1 MKRNWRSHYITL
13 VANLIVV
20 LATAINFA
28 VFALRETTT
37 IYAILIAPFLAVIF
51 SCLLYYF
58 DIKYFFNDYPY
69 KKFHFKKKWTKFYI
83 VGICIFG
90 IELLAILIFVIVGSY
105 NYMNVINLPISIQR
119 DYMVNEAANLLA
131 YLLWASFGVACVLG
145 LVATGFIKY
154 SRFKIDVE
162 ILARKNGKNVNDD
175 LNNNGKSVVDDK
187 TVIISFDESNDKTS
201 HPKSDS
207 ESDKKPEAPSAGL
220 SSI

>member
-20 LATAINFA
+20 IATAINFA
-28 VFALRETTT
+28 VFALRDTTT

-58 DIKYFFNDYPY
+58 DIKYFFDDYPY

-83 VGICIFG
+83 IGICIFA
-90 IELLAILIFVIVGSY
+90 IELLAILIFVIVGSN
-105 NYMNVINLPISIQR
+105 NYMNVINLPESIR
-119 DYMVNEAANLLA
+119 SADIVIEATNLLA

-162 ILARKNGKNVNDD
+162 ILARKNGKNVSGD
-175 LNNNGKSVVDDK
+175 LNNNGKAVVDDK
-187 TVIISFDESNDKTS
+187 TVIISFDENNNKNNL
-201 HPKSDS
+201 PKSDS
-207 ESDKKPEAPSAGL
+207 EIDKKPETPSAGL

>member
-20 LATAINFA
+20 IATAINFA
-28 VFALRETTT
+28 VFSLRETTI
-37 IYAILIAPFLAVIF
+37 IYVILIAPFLAALF

-58 DIKYFFNDYPY
+58 DIKYFFADYPY

-83 VGICIFG
+83 LGVCVFG
-90 IELLAILIFVIVGSY
+90 IELLAILIFMIVGSY
-105 NYMNVINLPISIQR
+105 NYMDAINQP
-119 DYMVNEAANLLA
+119 DVNSLIVNQATNLLA
-131 YLLWASFGVACVLG
+131 YLLWASFGVGCVLG

-162 ILARKNGKNVNDD
+162 LLARKNGKNVADD
-175 LNNNGKSVVDDK
+175 LDKKGKLVVDDK
-187 TVIISFDESNDKTS
+187 AVIISFDEVDNNKKGHSKPDPEN
-201 HPKSDS
+201 
-207 ESDKKPEAPSAGL
+207 EKKPETPSAGL

>member
-90 IELLAILIFVIVGSY
+90 VELLAILIFVIVGSY
-105 NYMNVINLPISIQR
+105 NYMDVINLPISIQR
-119 DYMVNEAANLLA
+119 DYMVSEAANLLA

-187 TVIISFDESNDKTS
+187 TVIINFDESNNKTS
-201 HPKSDS
+201 LPKSDS

>member
-90 IELLAILIFVIVGSY
+90 VELLAILIFVIVGSY
-105 NYMNVINLPISIQR
+105 NYMDVINLPISIQR
-119 DYMVNEAANLLA
+119 DYMVSEAANLLA

-187 TVIISFDESNDKTS
+187 TVIINFDESNNKTS
-201 HPKSDS
+201 LPKSDS
-207 ESDKKPEAPSAGL
+207 ENDKKPEAPSAGL

>member
-20 LATAINFA
+20 IATAINFA
-28 VFALRETTT
+28 VFALRDTTT
-37 IYAILIAPFLAVIF
+37 IYAILIAPFLAVVF

-105 NYMNVINLPISIQR
+105 NYINVINLPESIQR
-119 DYMVNEAANLLA
+119 KDMIIEAANLLA

-162 ILARKNGKNVNDD
+162 ILARKNGKNVNDE
-175 LNNNGKSVVDDK
+175 LNNTGKSVVDDK
-187 TVIISFDESNDKTS
+187 AVIISFDESNNKNL
-201 HPKSDS
+201 PKSDS
-207 ESDKKPEAPSAGL
+207 ESDKKPETPSAGL